1 MTIRSHK
8 PGSLIAAVSTPAGR
22 GAIAIVRLSG
32 ENALQTAA
40 RLFGKNAEKLQRRY
54 MYYGTLA
61 AADGIRDA
69 AMLVLFDGDSS
80 YTGEEAAEIHCHG
93 SPVITAAILKRLCDE
108 GARIAER
115 GEFTRR
121 AYLNGKLDLTQA
133 EGIIDLIDSGST
145 AAAVAAYT
153 QAEGA
158 LYREISALA
167 EQLTDAAAALG
178 AAIDYPEEIEE
189 DLPDLGLDA
198 ILARLEK
205 LQQSYTAGSAAVD
218 GVRVTLFGKP
228 NAGKSTLFN
237 ALLGYDRSI
246 VTDIPGTTRDT
257 VSESYEYKGVRFCLT
272 DTAGIREAR
281 DEPERQG
288 ILRSQKAAQTADVV
302 LEIDETG
309 TFVRPDAIHVLSK
322 KDTQKKDVACDAAV
336 AAVTGDG
343 IETLKELIYQKAGNL
358 QLSDVLLTNLRQY
371 EAVSEAKRAV
381 EGAILALTDATADC
395 AAVELNNALRYLGTV
410 TGICAEQATV
420 NRIFERF
427 CVGK

>member
-1 MTIRSHK
+1 MTIHSHK
-8 PGSLIAAVSTPAGR
+8 PGHLITAVSTPSGR
-22 GAIAIVRLSG
+22 GAIAIVRVSG
-32 ENALQTAA
+32 EKAA
-40 RLFGKNAEKLQRRY
+40 QIAAQLFGKNADELQRRY
-54 MYYGTLA
+54 MYYGTLT
-61 AADGIRDA
+61 AADGIRDS
-69 AMLVLFDGDSS
+69 AMLVLFDSDSS
-80 YTGEEAAEIHCHG
+80 YTGEESAEIHCHG
-93 SPVITAAILKRLCDE
+93 SPVITAAIVKRLCDV

-145 AAAVAAYT
+145 AAAKAAYM
-153 QAEGA
+153 QADGA
-158 LYREISALA
+158 LYREIQKLT

-178 AAIDYPEEIEE
+178 AAIDYPEEIDEE
-189 DLPDLGLDA
+189 VPDLRLPEIA
-198 ILARLEK
+198 KRLER
-205 LQQSYTAGSAAVD
+205 LQSSYTAGSAAVD

-237 ALLGYDRSI
+237 ALLGYERSI
-246 VTDIPGTTRDT
+246 VTDIAGTTRDT
-257 VSESYEYKGVRFCLT
+257 VSEGYEYKGVRFQLT

-288 ILRSQKAAQTADVV
+288 ILRSERAAQTADII

-309 TFVRPDAIHVLSK
+309 KFTRPDAIRVLSK
-322 KDTQKKDVACDAAV
+322 NDLRQKTGAYDASVSAL
-336 AAVTGDG
+336 TGEG
-343 IETLKELIYQKAGNL
+343 IDELKELVYQRAGNL
-358 QLSDVLLTNLRQY
+358 QLGDVVLTNLRQY
-371 EAVSEAKRAV
+371 EAVSEARRAV
-381 EGAILALTDATADC
+381 EGAIAALTDATADC

-410 TGICAEQATV
+410 TGVCAEQATV